1 MVSRL
6 LSSLDARLARTRDPL
21 QHACLSAERAT
32 LLARQ
37 GRLDEASAELDR
49 IRARYA
55 SKPNALVTAWV
66 CLGEGMVAYF
76 GSFGPNARDRIKRA
90 LALSGA
96 CQAKSVAALSS
107 AWLAQMD
114 FANLD
119 FEALIQH
126 VAFALQ
132 ETDADQHAPRARAC
146 LVAAEAFHWAERL
159 DLAQPWYGRA
169 RQHALAEGDQSMIS
183 VLMHNMAWLRVAE
196 LRRRDAVGDSSES
209 AYRQAKLGAESIHE
223 FDGMAGISSLDSL
236 VPVLR
241 AQVEILACNFEVAL
255 ALLLENFDK
264 FLGSNL
270 ERLRSALQADI
281 AWCRL
286 RLGDAE
292 GAMLEAQHAVS
303 AVASETHADDRAM
316 TFGRVARIFA
326 ELGSVADARS
336 CELQAKAAWH
346 EHRQRQEQLIPRLQ
360 EALSNL

>member
-6 LSSLDARLARTRDPL
+6 LRSLDARLARTRDPL

-66 CLGEGMVAYF
+66 CLGEGMVVYF
-76 GSFGPNARDRIKRA
+76 SNLGSNARDRIQRA
-90 LALSGA
+90 LALSDA
-96 CQAKSVAALSS
+96 CQAKSVAALAS

-119 FEALIQH
+119 FEPLIHH
-126 VAFALQ
+126 VAFSLRNA
-132 ETDADQHAPRARAC
+132 DHDQHAARARAS
-146 LVAAEAFHWAERL
+146 LVVAEAFHWAERL

-169 RQHALAEGDQSMIS
+169 RQHALAEGDQSMVS
-183 VLMHNMAWLRVAE
+183 ALMHNMAWLRVAE
-196 LRRRDAVGDSSES
+196 LRRRDAVGESSQS
-209 AYRQAKLGAESIHE
+209 AYRQAKLGAESIYE

-241 AQVEILACNFEVAL
+241 AHVEILEGNFESAL
-255 ALLLENFDK
+255 TLFEANVDG
-264 FLGSNL
+264 FLRSNL
-270 ERLRSALQADI
+270 ERLRSPLRADM

-286 RLGDAE
+286 RLGDVK
-292 GAMLEAQHAVS
+292 GAMAEAQTAISSIVAV
-303 AVASETHADDRAM
+303 THADDRAM
-316 TFGRVARIFA
+316 TFSRAAQIYA
-326 ELGSVADARS
+326 ELGEVADASS
-336 CELQAKAAWH
+336 CESSAEAAWH
-346 EHRQRQEQLIPRLQ
+346 VHRQHQQQLVPRLQ
-360 EALSNL
+360 AALRNL